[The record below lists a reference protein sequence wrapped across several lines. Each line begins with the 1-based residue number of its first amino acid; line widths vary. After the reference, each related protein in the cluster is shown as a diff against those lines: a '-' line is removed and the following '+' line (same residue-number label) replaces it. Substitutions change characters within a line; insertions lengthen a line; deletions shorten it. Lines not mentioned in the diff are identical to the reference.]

1 MHCRYFIPL
10 LVLGVEVIRELDMKK
25 LLCGLFALVMVSLT
39 PVQAETRKDNL
50 LLRDD
55 HPQEY
60 VVVKGDTLWHIS
72 GRFLQSPWK
81 WPEVWGVNPQ
91 VDNPHLIYPGDI
103 IYLTWVDG
111 KPRLGLKRDIYPRA
125 RVSPLERPIPAI
137 PLKDINSFLN
147 DNRVMSEDLLKDAP
161 YVLGGQ
167 NNRIIAGA
175 GDRIYARGKLLENE
189 PRQGIYRASNEY
201 VDPETE
207 EFLGYE
213 MLKIA
218 DADVATQAEDIITL
232 DVIKSHK
239 EIRVLDRVVP
249 TEEARID
256 SIFYPK
262 PSPEGVS
269 GSILS
274 VLSGVQDAGQFN
286 VVAINRGERE
296 GLESGHVFAI
306 YRRGEVIKDPI
317 TKEMVTLPQE
327 RSGELMV
334 FKVFEK
340 VSYGLIMESTDVVSI
355 GDEIR
360 EP

>member
-1 MHCRYFIPL
+1 
-10 LVLGVEVIRELDMKK
+10 MKK
-25 LLCGLFALVMVSLT
+25 ILCGLFTMLLVSLT
-39 PVQAETRKDNL
+39 PVQAEARKDTL

-91 VDNPHLIYPGDI
+91 VDNPHLIYPGDV

-111 KPRLGLKRDIYPRA
+111 KPRLGVRRDSGIYPKA
-125 RVSPLERPIPAI
+125 RVSPLVKPIPAI
-137 PLKDINSFLN
+137 PLRDIIGFLN
-147 DNRVMSEDLLKDAP
+147 DNRVMSEDLLKGAP

-167 NNRIIAGA
+167 SKRIIAGA
-175 GDRIYARGKLLENE
+175 GDRVYARGELLEE
-189 PRQGIYRASNEY
+189 QRRQGIYRAANEY
-201 VDPETE
+201 IDPDTE

-218 DADVATQAEDIITL
+218 DADVAERNDDILSL
-232 DVIKSHK
+232 DVVKSHK
-239 EIRVLDRVVP
+239 EVRIMDRVVP
-249 TEEARID
+249 TEEKVIN
-256 SIFYPK
+256 SMFYPA
-262 PSPEGVS
+262 PAPEGVT
-269 GSILS
+269 GKVIS
-274 VLSGVQDAGQFN
+274 VLSGVRDAGQFN
-286 VVAINRGERE
+286 VVALNRGERE
-296 GLESGHVFAI
+296 GLEAGNVFAI
-306 YRRGEVIKDPI
+306 YRSGELVKDPV
-317 TKEMVTLPQE
+317 TKELITLPQE
-327 RSGELMV
+327 RSGELMI

-340 VSYGLIMESTDVVSI
+340 VSYGLIMHSTDVVSI

>member
-1 MHCRYFIPL
+1 
-10 LVLGVEVIRELDMKK
+10 MKN
-25 LLCGLFALVMVSLT
+25 LLCSLLAFVMLSLL
-39 PVQAETRKDNL
+39 PVQAETRKDTL

-72 GRFLQSPWK
+72 GRFLKSPWK

-111 KPRLGLKRDIYPRA
+111 KPRLGVKRDSSIYPKA
-125 RVSPLERPIPAI
+125 RVSPLEQAIHAI
-137 PLKDINSFLN
+137 PLRDIISFLN
-147 DNRVMSEDLLKDAP
+147 DNRVLSEDLLKKAP

-167 NNRIIAGA
+167 SERIIAGA
-175 GDRIYARGKLLENE
+175 GDRIYARGTLLEDQR
-189 PRQGIYRASNEY
+189 RQGIYRAASEY
-201 VDPETE
+201 KDPDTE

-218 DADVATQAEDIITL
+218 DADVVAHSKDEIVTL
-232 DVIKSHK
+232 DVVKSHK
-239 EIRVLDRVVP
+239 EVRILDRVVP
-249 TEEARID
+249 TEEVRIQ
-256 SIFYPK
+256 SVFYPK
-262 PSPEGVS
+262 ASPEGVE
-269 GSILS
+269 GKVLS
-274 VLSGVQDAGQFN
+274 VLSGVRDAGQFN
-286 VVAINRGERE
+286 VVALNRGMRE
-296 GLESGHVFAI
+296 GLEAGHVFAI
-306 YRRGEVIKDPI
+306 YRKGELIKDPV
-317 TKEMVTLPQE
+317 TNEMLNLPPE

-340 VSYGLIMESTDVVSI
+340 VSYGLIMQSTNVVSI
-355 GDEIR
+355 GDELR